1 MKNIFRMIIFPVL
14 IFVLLFSLVP
24 LDTEAASSKRI
35 KGDTRIGTAVE
46 LSKEGWSSS
55 NSVILARSDE
65 PADALASA
73 GLVGST
79 DAPVLLTKT
88 GSVDTEVLSEIKRL
102 NAQNVYILG
111 GTKAISNN
119 VKSQLT
125 NDGLNVT
132 RVSGDTRYSTAAAVN
147 EQAGLSNASTAIIAN
162 GQTVADALS
171 ASSIAA
177 NKNIPIYLSRNSSLP
192 SDLPGSV
199 KKVIIFGGSAAI
211 SDSLESSLKSKGIT
225 TERISGSTRYETS
238 VNAAK
243 WANLSGGVNLLARGT
258 STSSSK
264 EDYPDAV
271 AAVGL
276 GNKIQAPIV
285 LTPPDSSNST
295 VKNYIDSKPVYV
307 LGGSAAV
314 SNNALSDLGV
324 SLSNSNESSSEEQE
338 KPSDGK
344 VIETGTVVNVSSALN
359 VRNGPSGSND
369 WVGSLDKGEKVEI
382 YEITDNNWAK
392 INYNGSYSYVS
403 MSYINTGKVEGEAIE
418 TGTVVNVNSALNVR
432 SGPSGDDERIGY
444 LLNNQTVEIYE
455 ISDNWAKIKYDDG
468 YGYVSMNY
476 INKGSAVSSALD
488 GEFIAI
494 DPGHGGKDP
503 GAVANGVQEKD
514 IVLSVGSRLEDKLEA
529 AGAEVVMTRSNDNF
543 VELKERANIA
553 NRANADSF
561 VSIHANAVYSS
572 SVVGQETFYYPGSEE
587 GEELAEAIQS
597 ELIKAVGSKDRGTKD
612 ANFSVLRNTAMP
624 ASLVE
629 LGFVTN
635 EQEAELM
642 KTSDFQN
649 KAATAIY
656 KGIEKYHEEN

>member
-1 MKNIFRMIIFPVL
+1 MIVFPVL
-14 IFVLLFSLVP
+14 IFILLFSLVP

-35 KGDTRIGTAVE
+35 KGDTRIDTAVE

-55 NSVILARSDE
+55 SSVILARSDE

-73 GLVGST
+73 GLVGKT

-88 GSVDTEVLSEIKRL
+88 NSIDSEVLSEINRL
-102 NAQNVYILG
+102 NAKNVYILG

-119 VKSQLT
+119 VKSQLA
-125 NDGLNVT
+125 NKGLNVI
-132 RVSGDTRYSTAAAVN
+132 RVSGDTRYSTAAEIN
-147 EQAGLSNASTAIIAN
+147 KQAGLSTSSTAIIAN

-192 SDLPGSV
+192 SDLPGTV
-199 KKVIIFGGSAAI
+199 KKVIIFGGSAAV
-211 SDSLESSLKSKGIT
+211 SNSLESSLKNKGIT
-225 TERISGSTRYETS
+225 TERINGSTRYETS

-276 GNKIQAPIV
+276 GNKIKAPIV
-285 LTPPDSSNST
+285 LTPPNSSNST
-295 VKNYIDSKPVYV
+295 VKSFIGSKPVYV

-314 SNNALSDLGV
+314 SDNALSDLGV
-324 SLSNSNESSSEEQE
+324 SLSGSNDSSSEDQE

-344 VIETGTVVNVSSALN
+344 IIETGTVVNVSNSLN
-359 VRNGPSGSND
+359 VRNGPSASNT
-369 WVGSLDKGEKVEI
+369 WIGSLAKGEKVDI
-382 YEITDNNWAK
+382 YDITSNNWAK
-392 INYNGSYSYVS
+392 INYNGSYGYVSMSYIDTGKAEEKVIETGKVDVSYSLNVRSGPSGSDTRIGYLLNGQTVEIYEISNNWAKIRYGDGYGYVS
-403 MSYINTGKVEGEAIE
+403 MSYINTGN
-418 TGTVVNVNSALNVR
+418 T
-432 SGPSGDDERIGY
+432 
-444 LLNNQTVEIYE
+444 
-455 ISDNWAKIKYDDG
+455 
-468 YGYVSMNY
+468 
-476 INKGSAVSSALD
+476 VSSALD
-488 GEFIAI
+488 GELIAI

-503 GAVANGVQEKD
+503 GAVANGVREKD

-529 AGAEVVMTRSNDNF
+529 AGAEVVMTRSNDTF
-543 VELKERANIA
+543 VELRERANIA

-561 VSIHANAVYSS
+561 VSIHANAVYSN
-572 SVVGQETFYYPGSEE
+572 SVIGQETFYYPGSEE
-587 GEELAEAIQS
+587 GEELAAAIQS

-629 LGFVTN
+629 LGFLTN
-635 EQEAELM
+635 KQEAELM
-642 KTSDFQN
+642 KTSEFQN

-656 KGIEKYHEEN
+656 KGIEKYHENN

>member
-1 MKNIFRMIIFPVL
+1 MKNIFRMIVFPVL

-73 GLVGST
+73 GLVGKT

-88 GSVDTEVLSEIKRL
+88 SSIDTEVLSEIKRL
-102 NAQNVYILG
+102 NAKNVYILG

-119 VKSQLT
+119 VKSQLA
-125 NDGLNVT
+125 NNGLNVT
-132 RVSGDTRYSTAAAVN
+132 RVSGDTRYSTAAEIN
-147 EQAGLSNASTAIIAN
+147 KQAGLSASSTAIIAN

-225 TERISGSTRYETS
+225 TERINGSTRYETS

-243 WANLSGGVNLLARGT
+243 WAKLSGGVNLLARGT

-295 VKNYIDSKPVYV
+295 VKNYISSKPVYV

-314 SNNALSDLGV
+314 SDSALSDLGV
-324 SLSNSNESSSEEQE
+324 SLSGSNDSSSEEQE

-359 VRNGPSGSND
+359 VRNGPSGSD
-369 WVGSLDKGEKVEI
+369 GWIGSLAKGEKVDI
-382 YEITDNNWAK
+382 YDITSNNWAK
-392 INYNGSYSYVS
+392 INYNGSYGYVS
-403 MSYINTGKVEGEAIE
+403 MSYIDTGKAEEKVIE
-418 TGTVVNVNSALNVR
+418 TGTVDVSYSLNVR
-432 SGPSGDDERIGY
+432 SGPSGSDERIGY
-444 LLNNQTVEIYE
+444 LLNGQTVEIYE
-455 ISDNWAKIKYDDG
+455 ISDNWAKIKYGDG
-468 YGYVSMNY
+468 YGYISMSY
-476 INKGSAVSSALD
+476 INTGSSASSALD
-488 GEFIAI
+488 GKLIAV

-503 GAVANGVQEKD
+503 GATANGVQEKD

-529 AGAEVVMTRSNDNF
+529 AGAEVVMTRSNDTF
-543 VELKERANIA
+543 VELRERANIA

-561 VSIHANAVYSS
+561 VSIHANAVYSN

-597 ELIKAVGSKDRGTKD
+597 ELIKAVGSNDRGTKD

-635 EQEAELM
+635 EKEAKLM
-642 KTSDFQN
+642 KTSEFQN